1 MPKQRLSLR
10 QLRALVAVVETGAIT
25 HAAGRLNLTTPA
37 VHTQLKILEDFLDIP
52 LLTRPRGEA
61 MTPTD
66 AGQLLYDAA
75 ARIDGE
81 LDRALRDIAALRSGH
96 EGRVHI
102 GVVSTGKYFA
112 PRIVAR
118 LRRLHPGIV
127 INLSV
132 GNRQAIIG
140 MLQRR
145 SLHLAIMGR
154 PPREPLVTALAIAP
168 HPHVIIAAPDHPLA
182 GIGKVPLAA
191 LLGETFI
198 MREEGSG
205 TRILANRF
213 LDRIGGDRCTETIDM
228 DSNETIKQAVMA
240 GLGIAMISEHTVT
253 EELRN
258 RRIVRLEAEGLPI
271 VRQWFLLHPEDTPLS
286 ASAAR
291 IKAEISL
298 MRDTIFPA
306 MPTEA
311 VQAERK

>member
-1 MPKQRLSLR
+1 MPKHRLSFR
-10 QLRALVAVVETGAIT
+10 QLRALVAVVETGTISG
-25 HAAGRLNLTTPA
+25 AAERLNLTAPA
-37 VHTQLKILEDFLDIP
+37 VHTQLKILEEAMDLP
-52 LLTRPRGEA
+52 LLARQRGEA
-61 MTPTD
+61 TRPTD

-75 ARIDGE
+75 ARIEGE
-81 LDRALRDIAALRSGH
+81 LDRALRDIAALRSGR

-112 PRIVAR
+112 PGIVAR
-118 LRRLHPGIV
+118 LRRLHPGIT

-132 GNRQAIIG
+132 GNRQRIIE

-154 PPREPLVTALAIAP
+154 PPREPLVTALAMAP
-168 HPHVIIAAPDHPLA
+168 HPHVMIAAPDHPLA
-182 GIGKVPLAA
+182 GIGRVPHAA
-191 LLGETFI
+191 LLRETFI

-213 LDRIGGDRCTETIDM
+213 LDNIGWGGGSETIDM

-240 GLGIAMISEHTVT
+240 GLGIAMISEHTVI

-258 RRIVRLEAEGLPI
+258 RRIVRLEADGLPI
-271 VRQWFLLHPEDTPLS
+271 MRQWFLLHPEDTPLS

-291 IKAEISL
+291 IKAEISA
-298 MRDTIFPA
+298 MKDAIFPA
-306 MPTEA
+306 GPSGPA
-311 VQAERK
+311 PADRR

>member
-1 MPKQRLSLR
+1 MPKLRLSFR
-10 QLRALVAVVETGAIT
+10 QLRALVAVVETGTIT
-25 HAAGRLNLTTPA
+25 NAAERLNLTTPA
-37 VHTQLKILEDFLDIP
+37 VHTQLKTLEDAMGLP
-52 LLTRPRGEA
+52 LLTRQRGEA
-61 MTPTD
+61 MGSTD

-81 LDRALRDIAALRSGH
+81 LERALRDISALRAGR

-118 LRRLHPGIV
+118 LRNLRPGIT
-127 INLSV
+127 IDLSV
-132 GNRQAIIG
+132 GNRQKIID

-154 PPREPLVTALAIAP
+154 PPHEPLVTAQAMAP

-182 GIGKVPLAA
+182 GIGKVPHAA
-191 LLGETFI
+191 LLRETFI
-198 MREEGSG
+198 LREEGSG

-213 LDRIGGDRCTETIDM
+213 LDRIGGEGRMETIDM

-240 GLGIAMISEHTVT
+240 GLGIAMISEHTVI

-271 VRQWFLLHPEDTPLS
+271 IRQWFLLHPEDTPLS

-291 IKAEISL
+291 IKAEIAAMKGS
-298 MRDTIFPA
+298 IFPTS
-306 MPTEA
+306 PIEA
-311 VQAERK
+311 TTPER